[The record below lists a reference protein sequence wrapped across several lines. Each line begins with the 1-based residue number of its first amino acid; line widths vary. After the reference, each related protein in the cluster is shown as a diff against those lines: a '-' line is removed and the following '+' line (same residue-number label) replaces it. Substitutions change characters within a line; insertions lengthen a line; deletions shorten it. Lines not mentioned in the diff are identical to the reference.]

1 MRLRVERDNNIV
13 RDEPLKNYGK
23 LYILSIE
30 TKIQLNNSPL
40 AYKSLTILFSTENE
54 KKKLQLSKG
63 SFWFWVLLWFGF
75 CLPVCLFVF
84 GLLMVFPCSLSSFSP
99 LPQCTL
105 SPTWVLASFS

>member
-54 KKKLQLSKG
+54 KKKIAVKLSK
-63 SFWFWVLLWFGF
+63 SSLEKCERLF
-75 CLPVCLFVF
+75 C
-84 GLLMVFPCSLSSFSP
+84 
-99 LPQCTL
+99 
-105 SPTWVLASFS
+105 